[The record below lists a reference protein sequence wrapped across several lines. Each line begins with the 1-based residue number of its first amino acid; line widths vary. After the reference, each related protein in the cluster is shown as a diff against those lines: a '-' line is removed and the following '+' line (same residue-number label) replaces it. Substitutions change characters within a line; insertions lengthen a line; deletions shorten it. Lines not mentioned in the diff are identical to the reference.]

1 MIISDLYF
9 ITPKVFKIEDKITK
23 KSDFQNIFDTY
34 IVKKGDTLTKIVEKE
49 VRKLGLNLSKKELSE
64 FVKKVAKDNDIKNPD
79 LIYVGQKLKINLN
92 KPVEVKRFFPVDGR
106 ITSKFG
112 MRLDPFTKH
121 LRFHEGLD
129 IAAPVGTPIRSVI
142 SGKVIFSG
150 KIRGYG
156 NIVIIKNGDTI
167 TKYAHNSINL
177 VKKGDYVKKGEV
189 IAKVGATGRA
199 TGPHVHFEVVIKHR
213 HIDPLK
219 FLSA

>member
-1 MIISDLYF
+1 MIISDIYS
-9 ITPKVFKIEDKITK
+9 ITPKAFKSEINNKS
-23 KSDFQNIFDTY
+23 KSDFEKVFDTY
-34 IVKKGDTLTKIVEKE
+34 IVKKGDTLTKIVERE
-49 VRKLGLNLSKKELSE
+49 IESAGIPLNKRDFFNL
-64 FVKKVAKDNDIKNPD
+64 VMKVAKENNIKDPN
-79 LIYVGQKLKINLN
+79 LIYVGQRLFINIPMKNHEKEL
-92 KPVEVKRFFPVDGR
+92 FPVNG
-106 ITSKFG
+106 IISSKFG

-121 LRFHEGLD
+121 LRFHEGID

-167 TKYAHNSINL
+167 TKYAHNNINL
-177 VKKGDYVKKGEV
+177 VKKGDYVEKGDI
-189 IAKVGATGRA
+189 IAKVGNTGRS
-199 TGPHVHFEVVIKHR
+199 TGPHLHFEVVIKDH

>member
-49 VRKLGLNLSKKELSE
+49 IRKLGLNLSKKELSE
-64 FVKKVAKDNDIKNPD
+64 FVKKVAKDNKIKNPD